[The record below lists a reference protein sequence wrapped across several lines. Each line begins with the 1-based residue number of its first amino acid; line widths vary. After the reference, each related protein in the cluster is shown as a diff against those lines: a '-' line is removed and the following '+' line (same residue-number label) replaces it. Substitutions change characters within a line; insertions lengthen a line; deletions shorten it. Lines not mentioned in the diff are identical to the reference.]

1 MTEPAHRPLL
11 ILVAGPYRSYTNDD
25 GAKIAAN
32 YRRMNQAALE
42 LFRRGH
48 MPVTGEA
55 IALPLIELA
64 GSERMGDA
72 PWNEIFHPIGRR
84 LIAHVDAVLRLEGR
98 SVGAD
103 EMVELARAAGKPRI
117 SIICAEVQSQLRR

>member
-1 MTEPAHRPLL
+1 M
-11 ILVAGPYRSYTNDD
+11 
-25 GAKIAAN
+25 
-32 YRRMNQAALE
+32 
-42 LFRRGH
+42 
-48 MPVTGEA
+48 TGEA

-64 GSERMGDA
+64 GSEQMGDA

-103 EMVELARAAGKPRI
+103 EMVELARAAGKPVFFGL
-117 SIICAEVQSQLRR
+117 AEVP

>member
-1 MTEPAHRPLL
+1 MTESVHRPLL

-25 GAKIAAN
+25 FAKIAAN

-84 LIAHVDAVLRLEGR
+84 LIGHVDAVLRLEGR

-103 EMVELARAAGKPRI
+103 EMVELARAAGKPVYFGL
-117 SIICAEVQSQLRR
+117 AEVP

>member
-1 MTEPAHRPLL
+1 MTESVHRPLL

-25 GAKIAAN
+25 FAKIAAN
-32 YRRMNQAALE
+32 YRRMNHAALE

-55 IALPLIELA
+55 IALPLIKLA

-103 EMVELARAAGKPRI
+103 EMVELARAAGKPVFFGL
-117 SIICAEVQSQLRR
+117 AEVP

>member
-25 GAKIAAN
+25 FAKIAAN

-48 MPVTGEA
+48 MPVTGR
-55 IALPLIELA
+55 P
-64 GSERMGDA
+64 SRC
-72 PWNEIFHPIGRR
+72 P
-84 LIAHVDAVLRLEGR
+84 
-98 SVGAD
+98 
-103 EMVELARAAGKPRI
+103 
-117 SIICAEVQSQLRR
+117 